1 MDFVKPKKE
10 EYRRLTIER
19 VKKEK
24 GLENLTDEEA
34 MEVIDTLEQFSII
47 MFNLFKKTNNEQP

>member
-1 MDFVKPKKE
+1 MDLLKPQKQ